1 MKKIIY
7 TLFLLVFSSC
17 NTETNNDFI
26 IKDSEMT
33 NILTD
38 LHLAE
43 AYVSQLKLNTTN
55 TLDSLSYYK
64 QLIYKKHQITESLF
78 NRSMAHYS
86 QDPKKL
92 EKIYKE
98 VKKQIEDLD
107 SQLPHIDETENLI
120 LKEKQDTIES
130 VVNKNQPFSNKNKP

>member
-1 MKKIIY
+1 MI
-7 TLFLLVFSSC
+7 S
-17 NTETNNDFI
+17 TNNFSPKTLGFVTLLILLIGSTLRLTVYFQNRSLI
-26 IKDSEMT
+26 ID
-33 NILTD
+33 
-38 LHLAE
+38 E